1 MGDIDIDT
9 ALGWR
14 GRTVRDRNGEEV
26 GRLGDVYL
34 DPQTDRPAW
43 AGVRT
48 GLFGRRETIIP
59 LGEVREADDE
69 LHLPYDAA
77 RVKDAP
83 NVDPDVA
90 PTPEDEE
97 RLFAH
102 YGIRDDAAAP
112 GAEAADA
119 PERDVAAATE
129 PRGDDHADDAPPHP
143 TAAEMTR
150 SEEEVAVRP
159 GPMRPRERVRLRKV
173 LVTDEVRKTV
183 PRRREVVQLETDP
196 PPEGEIETVQDLPP
210 DEQARS

>member
-1 MGDIDIDT
+1 MGDIDIDR

-14 GRTVRDRNGEEV
+14 GRTVRDRDGEEV
-26 GRLGDVYL
+26 GRLGDIYL
-34 DPQTDRPAW
+34 DPRTDRPAW
-43 AGVRT
+43 ASVRT

-59 LGEVREADDE
+59 LGEIRDADDE

-77 RVKDAP
+77 RVKEAP
-83 NVDPDVA
+83 NVDPDIA
-90 PTPEDEE
+90 PTPEEEE

-102 YGIRDDAAAP
+102 YGIRDDAATP
-112 GAEAADA
+112 GAETADV
-119 PERDVAAATE
+119 ERRDVAASTEPSRDDEANDDASHATE
-129 PRGDDHADDAPPHP
+129 
-143 TAAEMTR
+143 AEMTR

-159 GPMRPRERVRLRKV
+159 GPMRSREKVRLRKV

-196 PPEGEIETVQDLPP
+196 PPEGEIEAVHEVPP